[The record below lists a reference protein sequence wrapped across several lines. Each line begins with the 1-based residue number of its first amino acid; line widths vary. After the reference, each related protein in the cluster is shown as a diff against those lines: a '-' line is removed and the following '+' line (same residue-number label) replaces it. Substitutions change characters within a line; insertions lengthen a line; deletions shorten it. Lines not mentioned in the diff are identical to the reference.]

1 MVNIYNRKSF
11 CWVFIFCIFSI
22 ESIFNSVQAQTLIPN
37 QGSQLTTTSVQS
49 STKIRVQKF
58 IFKGNTVFSN
68 QQLQKI
74 VAPYLA
80 RDISF
85 DELLAVR
92 KDVTQFYIDKGY
104 TTSGAFI
111 PSNSNQIIQPQ
122 GAVVTIQV
130 IEGKLEGINI
140 SGDKHIRNYVRS
152 KLHKVTSGVVNTNQ
166 LAKTLQLLQTDPLI
180 EKISAQL
187 SQGSQLGKSF
197 LDVKVKARQPIKV
210 EVFADNSRS
219 PATGSFERGVQFD
232 HANLFGLGDR
242 LSFGYRNTDGSNAFE
257 ASYSVPINS
266 GGGTIQ
272 FGYTTISSN
281 VIQQP
286 FNKLDII
293 GDARAYN
300 LTFRQPLLEQIT
312 DNSISEFALGIAVT
326 RQESDSKLL
335 DTPYPLSRGADDNGR
350 TRISAWRFFQEW
362 STRGN
367 QEVIS
372 TRSQFSLGIGALN
385 ATINDSPPDSRFFAW
400 QGQAAWLR
408 RLGNASLLL
417 RADLQLADRPLVP
430 LEQFGLGGAI
440 RVRGYRQDAFLTD
453 NGFLFSA
460 EVRIPIVNE
469 ETSGLQIIPFFDL
482 GTTWN
487 NDSPDELTNASGEG
501 TLASVGLGLQYQL
514 GERFNAR
521 LDWGIPLIPLD
532 TPSSNTW
539 QEQGLYFSVRYQPF

>member
-1 MVNIYNRKSF
+1 MVNIYNQNSF

-22 ESIFNSVQAQTLIPN
+22 ELFFNSVQAQTLTPN
-37 QGSQLTTTSVQS
+37 QESQLITTEAQF
-49 STKIRVQKF
+49 STKIRVKKI
-58 IFKGNTVFSN
+58 IFKGNTVFSS

-74 VAPYLA
+74 VAPYLE

-85 DELLAVR
+85 DELLAAR

-111 PSNSNQIIQPQ
+111 PSNQFIQPQ
-122 GAVVTIQV
+122 GAVVTIQI
-130 IEGKLEGINI
+130 IEGKLEDIKI

-152 KLHKVTSGVVNTNQ
+152 KLHKVASGVVNTNQ

-197 LDVKVKARQPIKV
+197 LDVKVEARPPFRV

-219 PATGSFERGVQFD
+219 PAIGSFQRGVQLT
-232 HANLFGLGDR
+232 HANLFGLGDS

-257 ASYSVPINS
+257 VGYSVPINS
-266 GGGTIQ
+266 DGGTIHL
-272 FGYTTISSN
+272 GYTTVNSN
-281 VIQQP
+281 VIQRP
-286 FNKLDII
+286 FNRLDII

-300 LTFRQPLLEQIT
+300 LTFRQPLLLQINE
-312 DNSISEFALGIAVT
+312 NSISEFALGITAS
-326 RQESDSKLL
+326 RQESDSELL
-335 DTPYPLSRGADDNGR
+335 GTPFALSRGADEAGR
-350 TRISAWRFFQEW
+350 TRISALRFFQEW

-367 QEVIS
+367 QELVFA
-372 TRSQFSLGIGALN
+372 RSQFSLGIGALD

-400 QGQAAWLR
+400 QGQAGWLR
-408 RLGNASLLL
+408 RFGDASLLL

-430 LEQFGLGGAI
+430 LEQFGLGGAKT
-440 RVRGYRQDAFLTD
+440 VRGYRQDAFLTD

-469 ETSGLQIIPFFDL
+469 QTSQLQVIPFFDL

-487 NDSPDELTNASGEG
+487 NGSPDELTNASGEG

-532 TPSSNTW
+532 TPESNTW